1 MATALFTQVRMI
13 ENSKFQTK
21 VEKRPGNLGYNQ
33 LTGPSIWLITSIQN
47 PRMCFYT
54 YIYKKRVKMF

>member
-1 MATALFTQVRMI
+1 MCNGKLATALFTQVRMI

-33 LTGPSIWLITSIQN
+33 VTGPSI
-47 PRMCFYT
+47 
-54 YIYKKRVKMF
+54 